1 MTCLAISVMKANDVN
16 RVVLY
21 RHYQNSRNHMISG
34 WLVSI
39 LFENEFWYPSRWCI
53 SIDGINSF
61 ENMDF
66 SITKINVSLK
76 R

>member
-39 LFENEFWYPSRWCI
+39 LFENEFW
-53 SIDGINSF
+53 
-61 ENMDF
+61 
-66 SITKINVSLK
+66 
-76 R
+76 